1 MDEVVTL
8 RRDST
13 IKLISSNI
21 GGLTIPEYLE
31 ILCGLSLI
39 VFLTFF
45 ISVGAEPS
53 IAEFVNMYY
62 LETFGGGTKL
72 QYMFEPDN
80 ID

>member
-39 VFLTFF
+39 VFLTFY
-45 ISVGAEPS
+45 ISVGAGPS
-53 IAEFVNMYY
+53 IAEFLNMFY
-62 LETFGGGTKL
+62 LKTFGGGFVVWHKIAV
-72 QYMFEPDN
+72 YV
-80 ID
+80 